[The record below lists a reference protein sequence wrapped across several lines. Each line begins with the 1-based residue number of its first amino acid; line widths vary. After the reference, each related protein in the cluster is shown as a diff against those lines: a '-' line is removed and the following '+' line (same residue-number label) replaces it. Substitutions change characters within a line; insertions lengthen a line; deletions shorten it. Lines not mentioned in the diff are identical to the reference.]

1 MRGKKTD
8 SEFLS
13 NFISECVQSGMET
26 PAAIAARAQSMI
38 DEIDEEIKKI
48 EAKKLL
54 RSKLLDVVFAFDK
67 PVKEI
72 KSQDI
77 RALSFFKIRQPNV
90 CKYICDH
97 LKSGPSTIVN
107 FGTKYS
113 KEDLMFC
120 LKQLLE
126 NKVISRS
133 QDVFLKGDM
142 FEEYLKFVLRE

>member
-13 NFISECVQSGMET
+13 NFISECVQTGMET
-26 PAAIAARAQSMI
+26 PAEIAGKARSMI
-38 DEIDEEIKKI
+38 EEIDEEIRQI
-48 EAKKLL
+48 EAKKCL

-72 KSQDI
+72 KTQDI
-77 RALSFFKIRQPNV
+77 RALSFFKIQRPDI
-90 CKYICDH
+90 CKYLCDQ
-97 LKSGPSTIVN
+97 LKDGPRPLTG
-107 FGTKYS
+107 FGSKYS
-113 KEDLMFC
+113 KEDLMFS

-126 NKVISRS
+126 NKVIGRS
-133 QDVFLKGDM
+133 QDVFLRGDM